1 MYTLIIFIAVLAV
14 LVLSHEAG
22 HFIAARKSG
31 MKVYEFGFGFPPR
44 LFGWYK
50 DPTTKKWVIV
60 GRKFKRE
67 ESPATLYSLNL
78 LPLGGFVS
86 IKGENHDETGSDSFG
101 AQKAWKKAI
110 TLSAGVAMNIV
121 LAAVL
126 LSIGLMIGLP
136 QAVDGIKDESI
147 IQNRRLEIIQVRPDS
162 PAAKAGVLAGDVLAQ
177 VGILEAPRLSGM
189 QEYVNENTGKEVPV
203 TLKRGEKT
211 VVTTV
216 TPELRS
222 ETGRGGIGVALAE
235 IGTVKY
241 PWYRAIW
248 QGIIYTGWYIKA
260 IVVGFGLLLKGLF
273 TGAGAGEAVAGPVGI
288 AVMTGEAARMG
299 IAYLIQFTALLS
311 LNLAVLNIIPFP
323 ALDGGRLLFL
333 GISKAIRRPVSEKW
347 EQIAHAIGFMLLML
361 LVVVVTVKDIS
372 SFSGAITNFFKNIF

>member
-1 MYTLIIFIAVLAV
+1 MFTLLIFIAVLAV
-14 LVLSHEAG
+14 LVLSHEWG

-50 DPTTKKWVIV
+50 DPVTKKWVIV

-67 ESPATLYSLNL
+67 DAPTTLYSLNL

-86 IKGENHDETGSDSFG
+86 IKGENHDETGSDSFN
-101 AQKAWKKAI
+101 AQKAWKRAI
-110 TLSAGVAMNIV
+110 TLSAGVVMNVV

-136 QAVDGIKDESI
+136 QSVDSIKDTSLVRD
-147 IQNRRLEIIQVRPDS
+147 RRLEIMQVRPDS
-162 PAAKAGVLAGDVLAQ
+162 PAAKAGIQSGDVLLK
-177 VGILEAPRLSGM
+177 VGDLTEPRLLQM
-189 QEYVNENTGKEVPV
+189 QEYISESVDKEIPL
-203 TLKRGEKT
+203 TIKRGEET
-211 VVTTV
+211 VSTSVI
-216 TPELRS
+216 PEVRS

-241 PWYRAIW
+241 PWYQAIW

-260 IVVGFGLLLKGLF
+260 IILGFGLLIKGLF
-273 TGAGAGEAVAGPVGI
+273 TGGGAAEAVTGPVGI
-288 AVMTGEAARMG
+288 AVMTGQAARMG

-333 GISKAIRRPVSEKW
+333 GISKVIRRPVSEKW
-347 EQIAHAIGFMLLML
+347 EQIAHTIGFLLLML

-372 SFSGAITNFFKNIF
+372 SFGGAIANFFKNIF

>member
-14 LVLSHEAG
+14 LVLSHEWG

-50 DPTTKKWVIV
+50 DPVTKKWKIV

-67 ESPATLYSLNL
+67 DAPTTLYSLNL

-86 IKGENHDETGSDSFG
+86 IKGENHDETGGDSFG

-110 TLSAGVAMNIV
+110 TLSAGVIMNIV

-136 QAVDGIKDESI
+136 QAVDGIKDESRV
-147 IQNRRLEIIQVRPDS
+147 QNRRLEIIQVRPES
-162 PAAKAGVLAGDVLAQ
+162 PAAEAGILPGDVLQ
-177 VGILEAPRLSGM
+177 KVGDLDAPRLTGM
-189 QEYVNENTGKEVPV
+189 QEYINDHQGEEVSV
-203 TLKRGEKT
+203 TLKRGEEI
-211 VVTTV
+211 VMTTV

-241 PWYRAIW
+241 PWYQAIW

-260 IVVGFGLLLKGLF
+260 IVIGFGLLIKGLF
-273 TGAGAGEAVAGPVGI
+273 TGGGAGEAVAGPVGI

-299 IAYLIQFTALLS
+299 FAYLIQFTALLS
-311 LNLAVLNIIPFP
+311 LNLAVLNILPFP

-333 GISKAIRRPVSEKW
+333 GISKVIRRPVSEKW
-347 EQIAHAIGFMLLML
+347 EQAAHTVGFMLLML
-361 LVVVVTVKDIS
+361 LILVVTVKDIR
-372 SFSGAITNFFKNIF
+372 SFGGAIANFFQNIF